1 MSSGEHAATKM
12 EITKRH
18 EALLRVS
25 QTLISIR
32 SSEELFRVLAR
43 ELRDVVSFYV
53 MGVGIYDEKAH
64 EMNTT
69 SYGEPGLPLQAP
81 KFAPE
86 ETFSWWVYQH
96 QQPLII
102 PSLDAETRFPAVA
115 KMLKNSGVRSVCA
128 LPLTTVH
135 RRLGGVAFGST
146 AIDAYSSEEVSF
158 LALVANQV
166 ALAVDDALNFEASQ
180 RAKEA
185 VRASEESFRLIVDSI
200 PAFAW
205 YASPDGKIE
214 YLNQRILD
222 FTGER
227 QENLVGFG
235 WANVL
240 HPEDVESTKKA
251 WLHSVET
258 GEPCEVDQRVRR
270 FDNVYRWFRTNAQ
283 PLRDYSGRVI
293 RWYGVATEIEDWKR
307 AEDALRR
314 SEESFRLAIAGIPG
328 LVNTMSPSGELE
340 FANQRW
346 LDYHGKTLEEMKS
359 WETSDII
366 HPDDLSRT
374 TKAWKGSV
382 ETGQPFEDE
391 YRIRGADGLYR
402 WFQGRS
408 LPLRDGEGRIIHWH
422 SLITDIDDRKRA
434 EEALRRSEAYLAEAQ
449 KLSHTGSFGWHVSSG
464 EIYWSQET
472 FGIFGYEPAPKA
484 TIEMVVQRTHPDDR
498 PLVQQLIDRVSRALT
513 PFDFEHRLLL
523 PDGSV
528 RHVRVIGH
536 PSKDE
541 SGESEFVG
549 AVTDITERKRGDLL
563 LRESEQQFRAIFN
576 EAGSGIT
583 LVDLASGA
591 PIENNR
597 ALQTMLGCSRDELS
611 RFETFDELTCEEDRE
626 SDAMLFRE
634 LCDGKRETL
643 REEKHFILRDGRSV
657 WANVIFTLLRDSEGR
672 PRNVIA
678 IHEDITERKQAEEK
692 LKRSDASLTEAQR
705 LSHCGSWSWDLSTR
719 EGFWSPEMFRI
730 LGYDP
735 EKTQASLAHFLARVH
750 PEDRPMVEEVVKQE
764 MKGLEED
771 LPSDYRIVLPD
782 GTIKHLHAVAHP
794 MTNRAG
800 EVVAVIGTSMDV
812 TEQRLARAELEN
824 AFESIKRLKDRLQ
837 DENLELREQIDQVFM
852 FEEIVGS
859 SPALKAVLQS
869 IRIVAPADS
878 TVLIQGETGTG
889 KEMIARAIHK
899 LSPRKDQAFVKVNC
913 AAIPLGLLESEL
925 FGHER
930 GAFTGA
936 VTRKVGR
943 FEAANQGTLFL
954 DEVGDIPPE
963 LQPKLLRVLQNG
975 EFERLG
981 STQTQR
987 ANVRLIAATNKDLA
1001 KLVAQNQFRSDLYY
1015 RLNAFPIPIPP
1026 LRHRSGDIPL
1036 LVTHFVGIYSER
1048 MNKQIA
1054 WIPREAMEALIR

>member
-1 MSSGEHAATKM
+1 
-12 EITKRH
+12 
-18 EALLRVS
+18 
-25 QTLISIR
+25 
-32 SSEELFRVLAR
+32 
-43 ELRDVVSFYV
+43 
-53 MGVGIYDEKAH
+53 
-64 EMNTT
+64 
-69 SYGEPGLPLQAP
+69 
-81 KFAPE
+81 
-86 ETFSWWVYQH
+86 
-96 QQPLII
+96 
-102 PSLDAETRFPAVA
+102 
-115 KMLKNSGVRSVCA
+115 MLKKSGVRSVCV

-135 RRLGGVAFGST
+135 RRLGGLAVGST
-146 AIDAYSSEEVSF
+146 ASDAYSSEEVRF
-158 LALVANQV
+158 LSLVANQV
-166 ALAVDDALNFEASQ
+166 ALAVDDALNFDASQ
-180 RAKEA
+180 HAKEA
-185 VRASEESFRLIVDSI
+185 LSSSEESFRLIVDSI

-205 YASPDGKIE
+205 YASPDGKIQ

-222 FTGER
+222 FTAEP

-240 HPEDVESTKKA
+240 HPEDVESTKTA

-270 FDNVYRWFRTNAQ
+270 FDNVYRWFRTTAK
-283 PLRDYSGRVI
+283 PLRDSTGCVI

-307 AEDALRR
+307 AEEGLRA
-314 SEESFRLAIAGIPG
+314 SEESFRLIVDSIPG
-328 LVNTMSPSGELE
+328 LVLTMRAQGELE
-340 FANQRW
+340 FVSQQG
-346 LDYHGKTLEEMKS
+346 LDYSGKTLEELKG
-359 WETSDII
+359 WTNSDIV
-366 HPDDLSRT
+366 HPDDLSRVLAT
-374 TKAWKGSV
+374 WKSSV
-382 ETGQPFEDE
+382 ETGHPAGYDSE
-391 YRIRGADGLYR
+391 YRIRRADGVYR
-402 WFQGRS
+402 WFQVRAVPVLDAGNRVIRWCC
-408 LPLRDGEGRIIHWH
+408 LH
-422 SLITDIDDRKRA
+422 TDIDDRKQA
-434 EEALRRSEAYLAEAQ
+434 EEKLSRSEAYLAEAQ
-449 KLSHTGSFGWHVSSG
+449 KLSRTGSFGWDVSSG
-464 EIYWSQET
+464 EVYWSQET
-472 FGIFGYEPAPKA
+472 FRIFGYEPAPKA
-484 TIEMVVQRTHPDDR
+484 TIEMVVQRTHPEDR
-498 PLVQQLIDRVSRALT
+498 PAVHQVIERASRELK
-513 PFDFEHRLLL
+513 PFDFEHRLLF

-528 RHVRVIGH
+528 KHVRVIGH
-536 PSKDE
+536 PSKGE
-541 SGESEFVG
+541 SGRSEFVG
-549 AVTDITERKRGDLL
+549 AVTDITERKRADLL

-634 LCDGKRETL
+634 LCDGNRETL

-692 LKRSDASLTEAQR
+692 LKRSEASLTEAQR

-859 SPALKAVLQS
+859 SPALKAVLKNV
-869 IRIVAPADS
+869 RIVAPANS

-889 KEMIARAIHK
+889 KEMIARAIHN
-899 LSPRKDQAFVKVNC
+899 LGPRKGQAFVKVNC

-925 FGHER
+925 FGHEK
-930 GAFTGA
+930 GSFTGA
-936 VTRKVGR
+936 IAQRIGR
-943 FEAANQGTLFL
+943 FELAHKGTLFL
-954 DEVGDIPPE
+954 DEVGDIPLE
-963 LQPKLLRVLQNG
+963 LQPKLLRVLQEQ

-981 STQTQR
+981 STRTQR
-987 ANVRLIAATNKDLA
+987 VDVRVLAATNASLSQ
-1001 KLVAQNQFRSDLYY
+1001 LVAEKKFRRDLYY
-1015 RLNAFPIPIPP
+1015 RLNVFPIDVPP
-1026 LRHRSGDIPL
+1026 LRDRRDDIPL
-1036 LVTHFVGIYSER
+1036 LVHYFANKYARR
-1048 MNKQIA
+1048 MGKQIES
-1054 WIPREAMEALIR
+1054 IPNETMDALSRYSWPGNIRELQNLMERAALLSTGPSLRVPLAEILNDPAFSGGNALEQAEREQILRALRETNWVVGGARGAAARLGLKRTSLAYKMDKLGISRPPH